1 MKILTAAQMREVDR
15 LTTERHRIPSLLLM
29 ENAAA
34 RTAEAIE
41 RRFGPVAGRYVTIV
55 CGKGNNGGDGAAIA
69 RQLWMRG
76 ALVDVLLLGRAVDA
90 RGDARVN
97 FDAVRALAESSEG
110 LGFREIETGDDLW
123 EDAAFDEADLY
134 VDAIFGTGLS
144 RPAEGVHAEAIDMLN
159 EVDGP
164 VVAVDIPSGLAS
176 DDSNPIGP
184 HVRAALTVTFTAP
197 KPACVLPPAAF
208 ACGELVT
215 AHIGS
220 AESIVSGVGSQLNLV
235 EPSTIARYLAE
246 TRRGAD
252 AHKGDAGAV
261 LIVAGSPGKT
271 GAAAMTAEAALRAG
285 AGLVTVAAPRS
296 IEPALAART
305 LPEAMTEPLAETAD
319 GVLGKAVLAAVREMI
334 EARDVVAIGPGLG
347 RADETRELVVALVR
361 ERSRPIVIDA
371 DGLNCLAPWPSDLR
385 ATDELPIVVTP
396 HPAEMARLLGCTTKE
411 VVADRVAAASR
422 FAAASGAVTV
432 LKGARTVVAS
442 PGGASGT
449 VFVNPTGNAGMATG
463 GSGDVLTGVVA
474 ALLAQRPNGGTL
486 DAVVAAVYL
495 HGLAGDLAVRET
507 GTRSLVATDIAA
519 RLGAAFVEAGGDAER
534 G

>member
-1 MKILTAAQMREVDR
+1 MRILTAAQMREADR

-34 RTAEAIE
+34 RTAEAVE
-41 RRFGPVAGRYVTIV
+41 RRFGPVADRYVKIV

-76 ALVDVLLLGRAVDA
+76 ALVDVLLLGRADDTK
-90 RGDARVN
+90 GDARVN
-97 FDAVRALAESSEG
+97 FDAVRALAEAGSG
-110 LGFREIETGDDLW
+110 IGFREIETGDDLW

-144 RPAEGVHAEAIDMLN
+144 RPAEGVYAEAIDMLN
-159 EVDGP
+159 RVDGP

-176 DDSNPIGP
+176 DDPNPIGP

-197 KPACVLPPAAF
+197 KPANVLPPALY

-215 AHIGS
+215 AHIGTDDG
-220 AESIVSGVGSQLNLV
+220 ILFDVGSHLHLV
-235 EPSTIARYLAE
+235 ERGTIAGYLAR
-246 TRRGAD
+246 TRRKPD

-261 LIVAGSPGKT
+261 LVVAGSPGKT

-296 IEPALAART
+296 VEAVLAARA
-305 LPEAMTEPLAETAD
+305 LPEVMTEPLAETPD
-319 GVLGKAVLAAVREMI
+319 GALGESVLGALREMM

-347 RADETRELVVALVR
+347 RADETRDLVANLVR
-361 ERSRPIVIDA
+361 ERTRPTVIDA
-371 DGLNCLAPWPSDLR
+371 DGLNCLAPWPEDLR
-385 ATDELPIVVTP
+385 ATGELPIVVTP
-396 HPAEMARLLGCTTKE
+396 HPAEMARLLGCATQE

-422 FAAASGAVTV
+422 FAAASGAITV

-442 PGGASGT
+442 PPEAGGE
-449 VFVNPTGNAGMATG
+449 VFVNPTGNSGMATG

-486 DAVVAAVYL
+486 DAVVAAVFL
-495 HGLAGDLAVRET
+495 HGLAGDIAARTT
-507 GTRSLVATDIAA
+507 GTRALVATDIAA
-519 RLGAAFVEAGGDAER
+519 HLGAAFVEAENGSR
-534 G
+534 